1 MLSGALTR
9 MVSKMIFVTDANGEV
24 TYVSPEW
31 CAFTGR
37 DAASAINDGWL
48 SAVHPDDR
56 EIAIEFLRVARENRS
71 EYSFRHRLSREN
83 GDYAWV
89 AGGAI
94 PSFGPPD
101 HTFLGYLGSLTE
113 FSPSGSEPLTA
124 YGNVGRFIPPPAN
137 SMQSGSAL
145 ELVADHLL
153 MAHGL
158 IEEDGAKEMLPVLRE
173 ALMVAGLLLARS
185 MVARDPGDRF
195 H

>member
-1 MLSGALTR
+1 
-9 MVSKMIFVTDANGEV
+9 MIFVTDADGEV

-37 DAASAINDGWL
+37 DAASATQRGWL

-56 EIAIEFLRVARENRS
+56 EIAIGFLRSARDKRS
-71 EYSFRHRLSREN
+71 EYSFRHRLRRADGN
-83 GDYAWV
+83 YAWV
-89 AGGAI
+89 AGGAV

-113 FSPSGSEPLTA
+113 FSTSGSEPLTA
-124 YGNVGRFIPPPAN
+124 YGNVGRFISPPAN
-137 SMQSGSAL
+137 SARRGSAL

-153 MAHGL
+153 IAHGL
-158 IEEDGAKEMLPVLRE
+158 IEEDDAKEMLPVLRD
-173 ALMVAGLLLARS
+173 ALMVAGQLLARS
-185 MVARDPGDRF
+185 MATPDPGDRF